1 LPGLPFANIAHL
13 GWAVRDID
21 TTIKNFEDLGL
32 GPWRRYVLG
41 EADGGHDFLRRD
53 YEGGLDNR
61 AKVALSKWG
70 PIAIELFEPI
80 YFPILEKFLETHGE
94 GIWHFGYSVS
104 RKQFDTTIA
113 ELKKKGIEVTG
124 HSEYKNG
131 VRMAFL
137 DPRKTGESYFSCMI
151 AHQKWKTSLIQW
163 AWWLDRVPPKRASFG
178 RLRPPFRLNQ
188 PTPLSTL
195 AQIAV
200 IDPSSIDCCARL
212 LIDPVVPKRAAV
224 PDDQHGVA
232 GFDHASAIGA
242 CFPGYIRGGNTPWE
256 QT

>member
-1 LPGLPFANIAHL
+1 MLSGLPFANIAHL

-21 TTIKNFEDLGL
+21 TTIKNFENLGL
-32 GPWRRYVLG
+32 GPWRRYILG

-53 YEGGLDNR
+53 YEGGMDNR

-104 RKQFDTTIA
+104 RKQFDSTIA

-137 DPRKTGESYFSCMI
+137 DPRKTGGIVFQLHDCPPEMEDFFDTMGMVVGCNCRPISRYSRYTRLAF
-151 AHQKWKTSLIQW
+151 TS
-163 AWWLDRVPPKRASFG
+163 
-178 RLRPPFRLNQ
+178 Q
-188 PTPLSTL
+188 PSRRSSTWMRRY
-195 AQIAV
+195 
-200 IDPSSIDCCARL
+200 P
-212 LIDPVVPKRAAV
+212 
-224 PDDQHGVA
+224 
-232 GFDHASAIGA
+232 
-242 CFPGYIRGGNTPWE
+242 
-256 QT
+256 

>member
-1 LPGLPFANIAHL
+1 MLYDKWLETRDTNKVRAPVDEHL
-13 GWAVRDID
+13 HPKRGAPRQNSSLRRMTNVVRTAVCKHRSLRGAVRDID
-21 TTIKNFEDLGL
+21 TTIKNFENLGL
-32 GPWRRYVLG
+32 GPWRRYILG

-104 RKQFDTTIA
+104 RKQFDSTIA
-113 ELKKKGIEVTG
+113 ELKKKGIDVTG

-137 DPRKTGESYFSCMI
+137 DPRKTGGIVFQLHDC
-151 AHQKWKTSLIQW
+151 
-163 AWWLDRVPPKRASFG
+163 PPEMEDFFDTMG
-178 RLRPPFRLNQ
+178 M
-188 PTPLSTL
+188 
-195 AQIAV
+195 
-200 IDPSSIDCCARL
+200 
-212 LIDPVVPKRAAV
+212 VV
-224 PDDQHGVA
+224 G
-232 GFDHASAIGA
+232 
-242 CFPGYIRGGNTPWE
+242 
-256 QT
+256 